1 MYIVVD
7 GSRSCSVTMS
17 KTPAYILSESVSHG
31 GCGRKSQPWILE
43 APSGQKIN
51 ISLFDFTASNSGLNP
66 ERRKQQCRSHGLVI
80 EKSGKRNASFCVT
93 GERRQRLLYLSAG
106 NIAHIVFDASTQQQM
121 TGIDEQFMLKVE
133 GKQLVLHSYK
143 RSLHY
148 IHFGRRGGPLVK
160 STPFAQSVVGSNPA
174 LAATWGLWASPS
186 LSCLW
191 RFGVKLRHNIR
202 AVSGRL

>member
-1 MYIVVD
+1 MSVVVD
-7 GSRSCSVTMS
+7 GGRSCSVTMS

-66 ERRKQQCRSHGLVI
+66 EGRKQQCRSHGLVI

-106 NIAHIVFDASTQQQM
+106 NIVHIFDSSAQQQM
-121 TGIDEQFMLKVE
+121 TGVDVQFMLKVE
-133 GKQLVLHSYK
+133 GKQLVIHCYK
-143 RSLHY
+143 ESQHY
-148 IHFGRRGGPLVK
+148 RI
-160 STPFAQSVVGSNPA
+160 
-174 LAATWGLWASPS
+174 
-186 LSCLW
+186 
-191 RFGVKLRHNIR
+191 
-202 AVSGRL
+202 